1 MPELGTVRGDF
12 PLLRRR
18 VHGRPLVYLDNAAT
32 TQLPEPVLRAVE
44 EQYRLWQANIHR
56 GVYWLSEQSTARV
69 EAVRSAVADFIGARE
84 SAEIVFTSGA
94 TESVNLVARSV
105 SESVLKAG
113 DTVVATQMEHHSN
126 LVPWQEACR
135 RTGAALRVV
144 PLTPRGEL
152 DMEALARF
160 LGEGPKLLAV
170 TAVSNVLGTVNPIGR
185 LTAMAHDAGAAV
197 LIDAA
202 QLMRHS
208 RVDVRTLD
216 CDFLCFSGHKLLA
229 PTGVGVLYGKRE
241 WLERL
246 PPAAFGGGMVDE
258 VTVSRA
264 SWDAPPFKF
273 EAGTR
278 NIAGIVGL
286 GAALGYL
293 RALGAEYVYAREA
306 ELLRRTEAVLRERP
320 FLDVLGA
327 PEERSGAVS
336 FNVRGLPAYDAA
348 KLLDQLGVAVRS
360 GHHCAQ
366 PLLRA
371 LGQESV
377 VRVSPAFYN
386 TEEELDTL
394 GAVLDRVA
402 GLPGLRH
409 G

>member
-1 MPELGTVRGDF
+1 MPELGTVRGEF

-135 RTGAALRVV
+135 RTGAELRVV

-394 GAVLDRVA
+394 GAALDRVA